1 MRFSLPQLSAAA
13 VRALR
18 SPAARA
24 FLRFLRAGASASARK
39 RRFRIRPPVAV
50 PWRAELDRRL
60 ELVCVVGRDVNLLRY
75 GLASVLPAGFRSDG
89 MSVPRLFWRFIGP
102 KVEGRT
108 AAPAIIHDWLYASH
122 AVSRREADRWLREA
136 LAANGMGAARSRMV
150 YWAVR
155 LFGGAHW

>member
-24 FLRFLRAGASASARK
+24 FLRFLRAGASAPVK
-39 RRFRIRPPVAV
+39 KRFRIRQPVAV

-60 ELVCVVGRDVNLLRY
+60 ELVCVVERDVTLLQY
-75 GLASVLPAGFRSDG
+75 GLAAVLPAGFRSDG
-89 MSVPRLFWRFIGP
+89 MSVPRPFWRLIGP

-108 AAPAIIHDWLYASH
+108 AAPAIIHDFLYASH
-122 AVSRREADRWLREA
+122 AVPRREADRWLREA
-136 LAANGMGAARSRMV
+136 LAANGMDAARRSMV